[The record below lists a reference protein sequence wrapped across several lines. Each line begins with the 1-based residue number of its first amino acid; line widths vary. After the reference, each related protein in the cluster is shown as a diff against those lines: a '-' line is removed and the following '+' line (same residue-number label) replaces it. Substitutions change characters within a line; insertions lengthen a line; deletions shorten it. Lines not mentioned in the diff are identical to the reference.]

1 MDSTPRC
8 RSCLLSSSPYL
19 FQRFTEAVLDEI
31 NLALNIDGIAYLD
44 DWFLHSA
51 NPEDLQT
58 ALEVIEAMGITVNQ
72 AKSVLIPTTSL
83 QYFGFKVNSVDLTIQ
98 LTLSEFDRLQQ
109 ISRYTRQDSLLDR
122 QRIKGYAT
130 WRLYN
135 LRLPIFLAA
144 DIILSDPSWIQT
156 AMRHMTILQ
165 PWSLMLGLIP
175 VTIYT
180 DATPHSVAA
189 VITTL
194 KMSFAQAFFAP

>member
-1 MDSTPRC
+1 M
-8 RSCLLSSSPYL
+8 
-19 FQRFTEAVLDEI
+19 
-31 NLALNIDGIAYLD
+31 ID
-44 DWFLHSA
+44 
-51 NPEDLQT
+51 
-58 ALEVIEAMGITVNQ
+58 AMGITANQ

-83 QYFGFKVNSVDLTIQ
+83 QYLGFKINSVDLTIQ
-98 LTLSEFDRLQQ
+98 LTLSEFDRLQH
-109 ISRYTRQDSLLDR
+109 ILRYTRQGSLLDR

-130 WRLYN
+130 WILYN

-144 DIILSDPSWIQT
+144 DILLGDPSWIQT

-165 PWSLMLGLIP
+165 PRSLMLGLIR

-194 KMSFAQAFFAP
+194 KMSFTQAFFAPEEINRAGAIAV